1 MDIKIAR
8 SIIADKEL
16 SDDDISVLIFQAK
29 KKAANH
35 YFWGEDDNPTEEE
48 LENFYR
54 RYEAEI
60 YDVAKAINSADARDG
75 QISHSELGV
84 SRSWGKTGKETI
96 EDALSAITPKTYI
109 F

>member
-1 MDIKIAR
+1 MDISTAKL
-8 SIIADKEL
+8 IIDDPML
-16 SDDDISVLIFQAK
+16 SDEAISVLIIRAR

-35 YFWGEDDNPTEEE
+35 YFWGVDDTPSAEE
-48 LENFYR
+48 LNCFYN
-54 RYEAEI
+54 RYEMEI
-60 YDVAKAINSADARDG
+60 YDLAKAINSSDARDG

-96 EDALSAITPKTYI
+96 EDALSAIPPKTYI